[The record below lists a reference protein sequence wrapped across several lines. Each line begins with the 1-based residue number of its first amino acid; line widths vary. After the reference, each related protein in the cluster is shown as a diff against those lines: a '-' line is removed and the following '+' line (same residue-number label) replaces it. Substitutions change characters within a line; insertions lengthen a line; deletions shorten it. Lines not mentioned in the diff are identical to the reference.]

1 MESLLH
7 VDLIFMVYFQCSTIL
22 DILLLLICNDNGSV
36 SIAYSSLL
44 AFLYT

>member
-1 MESLLH
+1 MLN
-7 VDLIFMVYFQCSTIL
+7 LIFMLYFQSSTIL
-22 DILLLLICNDNGSV
+22 DILPLLICNDNGSV